1 MKTMILIETEAEREI
16 VRKVWEKM
24 LRDKADGPQYDG
36 CNNISGDIGYN
47 LDENLC
53 MFNNPHAIVY
63 DHRTENGDSLWD
75 IYNFDT
81 GKKETVDGDLAGLAN
96 AEDGNFPLF

>member
-16 VRKVWEKM
+16 VRKVWENM

-36 CNNISGDIGYN
+36 CNNISGDIGYK
-47 LDENLC
+47 LDEDLC

-63 DHRTENGDSLWD
+63 DYRNENGDPLWD
-75 IYNFDT
+75 IYNFET
-81 GKKETVDGDLAGLAN
+81 GKKETVEGDLAGLAN